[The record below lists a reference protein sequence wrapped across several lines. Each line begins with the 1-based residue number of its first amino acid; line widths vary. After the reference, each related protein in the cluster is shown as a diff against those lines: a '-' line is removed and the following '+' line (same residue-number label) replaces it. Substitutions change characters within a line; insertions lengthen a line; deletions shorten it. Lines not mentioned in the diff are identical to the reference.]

1 MSWLNNHTA
10 SARAIAVVARGG
22 LDLSAC
28 ATNQY
33 VDERIAMVDTPIDQ
47 TDARVTAAAQRAEA
61 ASLAAKAATE
71 ANKTSNATLVAR

>member
-1 MSWLNNHTA
+1 
-10 SARAIAVVARGG
+10 
-22 LDLSAC
+22 
-28 ATNQY
+28 
-33 VDERIAMVDTPIDQ
+33 VDTPIDQ